1 MVFTDP
7 SWSSVKLLLQVE
19 MIMVALILVAA
30 LRAGSEFD
38 PDKALTWVLG
48 GGFVA
53 ILVGSLYLWAVM
65 TARARKNS
73 VPDQPAQPGDTR
85 LIQDGG

>member
-7 SWSSVKLLLQVE
+7 RWSSVELLIQVE

-30 LRAGSEFD
+30 LRAAHEFD

-53 ILVGSLYLWAVM
+53 ILVGSLYLWVVM
-65 TARARKNS
+65 TSRARKNS
-73 VPDQPAQPGDTR
+73 VPDQLAQ
-85 LIQDGG
+85 L